1 MKLDTRAFAI
11 ATAVIIAVA
20 YAICAFF
27 VALAPEATR
36 AFFGYLFHIDLTG
49 LSRAITWESF
59 FAGIIGSFVGTAIVA
74 GAVSWLYNLL
84 AQNREHES

>member
-20 YAICAFF
+20 YAICAFL

-59 FAGIIGSFVGTAIVA
+59 FAGIIGSFVGTGIVA
-74 GAVSWLYNLL
+74 VAVSWLYNRLT
-84 AQNREHES
+84 RG